1 MTLRFWLLCCL
12 LPLSLMLSAQT
23 WNPFDIKNR
32 NAEEVSRAMSG
43 EAAND
48 VAAPKTK
55 VDSADPYAIISSAK
69 QSDPPTDNIYEEVKV
84 NYTDSLTIL
93 GNPYEIIRINRQP
106 NSFTD
111 TPSVSEVNQSV
122 ESFVFVL
129 QLVIL
134 LLLAILMSIY
144 RDVMPQI
151 TKAILNNNY
160 MKLMY
165 RSANESIVFRLKVFY
180 VFFFLNGGLF
190 LFQSAGKFGLD
201 LENLGWNG
209 PTLLIILTIGVA
221 GFFLVKHGIM
231 AYLATFFPPRKELS
245 LVSFMIMIFNI
256 WIGLFLVP
264 INLILAFGTEEMA
277 GLFFII
283 AIIIVA
289 ISLVINHLKAMV
301 IGANVWMNNVFHFFL
316 YLCAVEIAP
325 VLILWKFTQSVG

>member
-32 NAEEVSRAMSG
+32 NAEEVRLAMEG
-43 EAAND
+43 LDAKEA
-48 VAAPKTK
+48 VPPAATL
-55 VDSADPYAIISSAK
+55 DSADPYAIITAAK
-69 QSDPPTDNIYEEVKV
+69 QNDSPIQHAYEEIKV
-84 NYTDSLTIL
+84 NYSDTLKIL
-93 GNPYEIIRINRQP
+93 GNPYEIIRIAKPSQV
-106 NSFTD
+106 FTD
-111 TPSVSEVNQSV
+111 ASSSVQEGGSV

-151 TKAILNNNY
+151 SRAILNNNY

-165 RSANESIVFRLKVFY
+165 RSANESILFRLKVFY
-180 VFFFLNGGLF
+180 IFFFLNGGLF
-190 LFQSAGKFGLD
+190 LFQNLDKFGLD
-201 LENLGWNG
+201 PDRIGWTSPTILG
-209 PTLLIILTIGVA
+209 LLVVGVA
-221 GFFLVKHGIM
+221 IFFLLKHGVM
-231 AYLATFFPPRKELS
+231 AYLAAFFPPRKELS
-245 LVSFMIMIFNI
+245 LVSFMIMIVNI
-256 WIGLFLVP
+256 WIGLILVP

-277 GLFFII
+277 GLFFIV
-283 AIIIVA
+283 ALIIVA
-289 ISLVINHLKAMV
+289 ISLIINHLKAMV

-325 VLILWKFTQSVG
+325 VLILWKFTQSIG